1 MFQLYW
7 CCLNA
12 EDVFINQ
19 AVTYRLTANKLE
31 VTETGLTAS
40 DVIDVAEHLKR
51 ILLRTRLHR
60 IKLCAGKSQKYFF
73 VTKGKKTSLALPRSF
88 ENFDLMVK
96 FILTSQ
102 DSFKAI
108 VSLVLCAIFITA
120 ILYSII
126 CPNFKTLTI

>member
-31 VTETGLTAS
+31 VTETGLMAS

-73 VTKGKKTSLALPRSF
+73 VTKGK
-88 ENFDLMVK
+88 
-96 FILTSQ
+96 
-102 DSFKAI
+102 
-108 VSLVLCAIFITA
+108 
-120 ILYSII
+120 
-126 CPNFKTLTI
+126 